1 LLVSLPLIAFIIL
14 LGVCF
19 TTAGSFRPAFVGAAV
34 IWGAALYG
42 ITEALSAVNEFR
54 MAGITAGW
62 LAVTL
67 LSTIWLWRIT
77 QGFSHAWRSRI
88 LFLWNARPGDD
99 LDIPYGLLAGCALI
113 VTATALIALVCPPNT
128 PDSMYYHMVRVVNW
142 LDHGNISNYPN
153 IYLPQSYMPPWAEYA
168 MAHLFALASGDRFV
182 NCVQWFSM
190 CGCAIGVSWIAKML
204 GAAPRGQV
212 FAAVIC
218 VTIPQGILQ
227 SSGSKN
233 DYVAAFWM
241 VCCICF
247 LLAFKDRPSRGAAVI
262 IGISAG
268 LAMLTKGTA
277 YIFLPPIA
285 LMWFLSSSKDTR
297 LRFLR
302 LSPLI
307 AILALFL
314 NVHHYM
320 RNFDLCNALVGCP
333 TALGGPNWKFSND
346 DVTGPV
352 IASNII
358 RNIALHLGSPS
369 DGWNK
374 KMTVSVW

>member
-1 LLVSLPLIAFIIL
+1 LFLALPLIAFIIL
-14 LGVCF
+14 LVVWF
-19 TTAGSFRPAFVGAAV
+19 TKAESFRPAFVGAAV
-34 IWGAALYG
+34 TWGAALFG
-42 ITEALSAVNEFR
+42 ISEALSAINEFR
-54 MAGITAGW
+54 LAGIAAGW
-62 LAVTL
+62 LGVTL
-67 LSTIWLWRIT
+67 LSTVWLWRTT
-77 QGFSHAWRSRI
+77 QGFSHGWRSRI
-88 LFLWNARPGDD
+88 MTQWNARRSDNQ
-99 LDIPYGLLAGCALI
+99 DIPYGLLAGCALI
-113 VTATALIALVCPPNT
+113 VTGSGLIALVGPPNT

-142 LDHGNISNYPN
+142 LDHRNISNYPN

-190 CGCAIGVSWIAKML
+190 CGCGIGVSWIAKML
-204 GAAPRGQV
+204 GARPRGQV
-212 FAAVIC
+212 FAAAIC

-241 VCCICF
+241 VCCVCF
-247 LLAFKDRPSRGAAVI
+247 LFTFKDRSSTGAAVM

-277 YIFLPPIA
+277 YIFLPPIV
-285 LMWFLSSSKDTR
+285 LMLFLSSTKDTR

-314 NVHHYM
+314 NVHQYM
-320 RNFDLCNALVGCP
+320 RNLDLCNALAGCS
-333 TALGGPNWKFSND
+333 TALGGPN
-346 DVTGPV
+346 
-352 IASNII
+352 
-358 RNIALHLGSPS
+358 
-369 DGWNK
+369 
-374 KMTVSVW
+374 